1 MPLEIIIP
9 LAAIVILLL
18 IFGWS
23 IRVLGSTIKP
33 LLTIVAI
40 LLLLQ
45 IAFGVNSKDVLQEM
59 MQIVTKIQQ
68 LLTDN

>member
-18 IFGWS
+18 IFSWS
-23 IRVLGSTIKP
+23 IKVLSSTVKP
-33 LLTIVAI
+33 LLTILAI

-45 IAFGVNSKDVLQEM
+45 IAFGVSSTDVWQEI
-59 MQIVTKIQQ
+59 MQIVTRIRQ
-68 LLTDN
+68 LLMGN

>member
-18 IFGWS
+18 IFSWS

-45 IAFGVNSKDVLQEM
+45 VAFGVSSQDVLQEM